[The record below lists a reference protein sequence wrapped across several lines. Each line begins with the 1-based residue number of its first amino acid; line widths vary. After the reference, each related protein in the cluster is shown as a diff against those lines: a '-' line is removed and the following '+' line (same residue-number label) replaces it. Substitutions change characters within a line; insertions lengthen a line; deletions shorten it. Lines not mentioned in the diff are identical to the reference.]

1 MTKQV
6 SVGLNDTF
14 DVWFNHAIK
23 IEQNC
28 VLEIIKLHKGL
39 SYLIFRFY
47 AGLIRFGLSISREDH
62 FLLQVFS
69 IIEVT
74 GECVPRQVELLGTSK
89 SYVSKSE
96 TLWSQE
102 YYDW

>member
-6 SVGLNDTF
+6 SVGRF

-23 IEQNC
+23 IEQNR

-47 AGLIRFGLSISREDH
+47 AGLTLFGLSISRGDH
-62 FLLQVFS
+62 FLSQVF
-69 IIEVT
+69 
-74 GECVPRQVELLGTSK
+74 
-89 SYVSKSE
+89 
-96 TLWSQE
+96 
-102 YYDW
+102 